1 MAHGGATVLLALW
14 MAAAWASETAYR
26 IGPRDVV
33 HVEVYGEPAL
43 TADATVDTDGAVV
56 LTHVGAVP
64 IAGLTPVEAAE
75 RIRVA
80 YLDGWLRDPTL
91 TVRVAEHRAQKV
103 EVYGAVKKPGPYYL
117 RGPTS
122 LREMLGEAGWL
133 DAQKASRRVSVAR
146 IDGTTLVVTVD
157 DIMAPGDSAMNVELR
172 PGDVVNVA
180 EDVYVYV
187 AGAVKNPGEV
197 SFREGMTATQAV
209 SEVGGW
215 TSVAAL
221 ANAYVLRGE
230 DKLPVNLRRIQRGKA
245 PDVVLLVGDRLI
257 LRESAF

>member
-1 MAHGGATVLLALW
+1 VLLALW
-14 MAAAWASETAYR
+14 IALATASETAYR

-43 TADATVDTDGAVV
+43 TVDATVDSDGAVV

-64 IAGLTPVEAAE
+64 IAGLTPIEAGE
-75 RIRVA
+75 RIRTA

-91 TVRVAEHRAQKV
+91 TVRVADFRSQKV

-117 RGPTS
+117 HGPTS

-133 DAQKASRRVSVAR
+133 DAQKASRRVTVAR
-146 IDGTTLVVTVD
+146 VDGTRLTVTVD
-157 DIMAPGDSAMNVELR
+157 DLMASGSSDMNVEVR

-197 SFREGMTATQAV
+197 PFREGMTASQAV

-215 TSVAAL
+215 TDVAAL
-221 ANAYVLRGE
+221 GSAYVIRGDE
-230 DKLPVNLRRIQRGKA
+230 KLSVNLRRIQRGKA
-245 PDVVLLVGDRLI
+245 PDVVLMVGDRLM